1 MAHIGA
7 SGPVRF
13 WLGLSLSADRPR
25 GHNMANQQ
33 KEHWLELAERAS
45 AEQDP
50 KKLLVLVQE
59 LNRLLDEREARVR
72 AKAGTQS

>member
-1 MAHIGA
+1 
-7 SGPVRF
+7 
-13 WLGLSLSADRPR
+13 
-25 GHNMANQQ
+25 MANQQ